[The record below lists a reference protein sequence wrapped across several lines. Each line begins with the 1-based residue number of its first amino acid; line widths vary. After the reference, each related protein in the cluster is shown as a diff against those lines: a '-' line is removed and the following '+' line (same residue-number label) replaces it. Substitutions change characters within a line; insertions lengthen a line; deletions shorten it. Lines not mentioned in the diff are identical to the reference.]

1 MSIGK
6 EDRARLVKL
15 ARSAVEA
22 RVTGRKMPKE
32 DAPSG
37 LLAEKRGCFVTLT
50 NRGQLRGCIGSF
62 EPRQPLGRT
71 IVEMGAAAASD
82 PRFVTN
88 PIVSFEL
95 PELTVEVSVL
105 TPLTETSEPQKLQVG
120 EHGIYIVRGPSRG
133 CFLPEVATDQG
144 WTAEEFLS
152 HCCTGK
158 AALPADAWRQEGTT
172 VYLFSSEKFCE

>member
-1 MSIGK
+1 MAIGN

-15 ARSAVEA
+15 ARSAAEA
-22 RVTGRKMPKE
+22 RVTGRKMPRAE
-32 DAPSG
+32 ELSG

-50 NRGQLRGCIGSF
+50 NRGKLRGCIGTF
-62 EPRQPLGRT
+62 QPRQPLGRT
-71 IVEMGAAAASD
+71 IVEMGAAAAGD
-82 PRFVTN
+82 RRFLAN

-105 TPLTETSEPQKLQVG
+105 SPLTETSEPRELQVG
-120 EHGIYIVRGPSRG
+120 EHGIYIVRGPDSG

-158 AALPADAWRQEGTT
+158 AGLPADAWRQEGTT